1 MGRTL
6 ELRWGLAD
14 LLILCVLPEKSTSGT
29 LKASAALLSQP
40 LQFRPLERRFLL
52 CPGVNSQPL
61 ALMLERSLW
70 LQ

>member
-6 ELRWGLAD
+6 ELRWSLAD
-14 LLILCVLPEKSTSGT
+14 LLILCVLPEKSTSCT
-29 LKASAALLSQP
+29 LKASATLLSQP
-40 LQFRPLERRFLL
+40 LQFRPLERFLL

-61 ALMLERSLW
+61 AVTLEHSLW